1 MSLCSHGGLKLK
13 KTGNFAKRTKPEM
26 QINWFN
32 FFAHI
37 IKRVTLFHSV

>member
-1 MSLCSHGGLKLK
+1 MHSWRFETK

-26 QINWFN
+26 QINRFN
-32 FFAHI
+32 FFSHM